1 MNARVK
7 PSRAKT
13 NKSGKVT
20 LPKPKKPTHANQPT
34 NTKKSNNTKS
44 THTKP
49 ISQSRLARLRAYGVP
64 RLSAKGLA
72 LVLSFGAVVVAINL
86 AMIALGELAWVQ
98 RLGRVVI
105 LGGGGLVLGVL
116 GLSLFELAR
125 LCYWSSFLPTLSIER
140 KLNTNLP
147 VHTPSPV
154 SLHLSAEVPAP
165 SWLECVLTDNPP
177 ANAIMSNLP
186 VEFAGELLYCTD
198 DEWQDGL
205 FDETTIKTRADG
217 VEIGYTLI
225 PTVRGEARF
234 DGLSLI
240 LRGWLGLWDWHYHC
254 PKVAGVNSVRVFAN
268 FKAVMTGNLLA
279 MAQKSAVD
287 GVLKR
292 RIKGHGQDFHQ
303 IRAYAEGDSIRHVDW
318 RATARLRRLMS
329 KEFQDEQE
337 QEILFLLD
345 TSQNMRHERLVALD
359 NGHEMMVGHLDTVLN
374 AMLLLANTA
383 QGQGDATGFI
393 SFSGNHDKVAPP
405 KKGVGVVNYLLNQSF
420 DLQASLKM
428 PDYISS
434 ARMALSL
441 LKKRSLVVLLTSTR
455 SENFDE
461 LLMAVKLLSS
471 KHLLVVA
478 NLYEQDLATLN
489 KQIPHDENDAQLYH
503 SVSEHLT
510 VQRSLQ
516 GLLSVKPHVYP
527 IHCTPD
533 ELPRRLMQTYLH
545 LKQQQRL

>member
-1 MNARVK
+1 MMNASVK
-7 PSRAKT
+7 PSATKT
-13 NKSGKVT
+13 NKSGKA
-20 LPKPKKPTHANQPT
+20 PSPRPGSSKFKNGKKPIRPKKPANA
-34 NTKKSNNTKS
+34 
-44 THTKP
+44 KP
-49 ISQSRLARLRAYGVP
+49 AQSRLARLRAYGVP
-64 RLSAKGLA
+64 RLSSTGLN
-72 LVLSFGAVVVAINL
+72 LVLIFGAVAIVINL
-86 AMIALGELAWVQ
+86 AMLAFGEMAWVQ
-98 RLGRVVI
+98 TWGRTLI
-105 LGGGGLVLGVL
+105 LGGGAVVFGML
-116 GLSLFELAR
+116 GLSLVELAR
-125 LCYWSSFLPTLSIER
+125 LCYWSPFLPSLSIER
-140 KLNTNLP
+140 HLNANLP
-147 VHTPSPV
+147 VHTPSFV
-154 SLHLSAEVPAP
+154 TLHLSAGTPAP
-165 SWLECVLTDNPP
+165 SWLWCALIDNAP

-186 VEFAGELLYCTD
+186 VEFAGELLHRTD
-198 DEWQDGL
+198 DEWQDEL
-205 FDETTIKTRADG
+205 FDNASIKTRADG

-225 PTVRGEARF
+225 PTVRGEATF

-240 LRGWLGLWDWHYHC
+240 FGGWLGLWDWHYHY
-254 PKVAGVNSVRVFAN
+254 PKVAGVNRVRVFAN

-292 RIKGHGQDFHQ
+292 RIKGQGQDFHQ
-303 IRAYAEGDSIRHVDW
+303 IRAYSEGDSIRHVDW

-345 TSQNMRHERLVALD
+345 TSQNMRHQRLVALD
-359 NGHEMMVGHLDTVLN
+359 GGHEMMVGHLDTVLN

-383 QGQGDATGFI
+383 HQQGDATGFI

-461 LLMAVKLLSS
+461 LLMAVKLLSG

-516 GLLSVKPHVYP
+516 GLLSAKPHVYP

-533 ELPRRLMQTYLH
+533 ELPRRLVQTYLQ

>member
-20 LPKPKKPTHANQPT
+20 FAKSKQPSH
-34 NTKKSNNTKS
+34 TKKTNNTKS

-49 ISQSRLARLRAYGVP
+49 ASQSRLARLRAYGVP
-64 RLSAKGLA
+64 RLSTKGLV
-72 LVLSFGAVVVAINL
+72 LVLGFGAVVVAINL

-98 RLGRVVI
+98 TVGRAVI

-116 GLSLFELAR
+116 GLSLFGLVR
-125 LCYWSSFLPTLSIER
+125 LCYFSPFFNTLRIER
-140 KLNTNLP
+140 FVDTNLP
-147 VHTPSPV
+147 VHTPSQV
-154 SLHLSAEVPAP
+154 ALHLSSNMPAP
-165 SWLECVLTDNPP
+165 SWLEVVMTDNAPI
-177 ANAIMSNLP
+177 NAIMANLP
-186 VEFAGELLYCTD
+186 VSFAGDELYCAGDERHD
-198 DEWQDGL
+198 DL
-205 FDETTIKTRADG
+205 FAHAPITERADG
-217 VEIGYTLI
+217 VLI
-225 PTVRGEARF
+225 AYDMTPTVRGKGEF
-234 DGLSLI
+234 GGVSLMLSGLF
-240 LRGWLGLWDWHYHC
+240 GLWFWHYHHHT
-254 PKVAGVNSVRVFAN
+254 VQGVTGVRVFAN

-279 MAQKSAVD
+279 MAHKSSVD
-287 GVLKR
+287 GMLKR
-292 RIKGHGQDFHQ
+292 RQKGQGQDFHQ

-489 KQIPHDENDAQLYH
+489 KQMPYDENDAQLYH

-516 GLLSVKPHVYP
+516 GLLSAKPHVYP

-533 ELPRRLMQTYLH
+533 ELPKRLIQTYLQ